1 MFTETL
7 RQQAGDLL
15 DLCRQKGLMLATA
28 ESCTGGLLSA
38 LLTDIPGSSSVFERG
53 FITYSNA
60 SKITLLGVANEPI
73 AAFGAVSEPVAA
85 AMAQGALQRA
95 GVDIAVSLTGIAGP
109 DGGTALKPVGLVYIA
124 VATRQGV
131 IVDKNLFAGERSQ
144 VRLQSVAQ
152 ALVMLQA
159 TAEALVYVA

>member
-1 MFTETL
+1 
-7 RQQAGDLL
+7 
-15 DLCRQKGLMLATA
+15 
-28 ESCTGGLLSA
+28 
-38 LLTDIPGSSSVFERG
+38 
-53 FITYSNA
+53 
-60 SKITLLGVANEPI
+60 
-73 AAFGAVSEPVAA
+73 
-85 AMAQGALQRA
+85 
-95 GVDIAVSLTGIAGP
+95 
-109 DGGTALKPVGLVYIA
+109 